1 MVPPLFNKMAD
12 LTKLP
17 SFPSKPRVFI
27 LSDIENE
34 PDDQESLVRYLL
46 YANEFDTRG
55 ICAVTSAWLPTR
67 TAPESMR
74 KIVEAYGKVVGN
86 LNHHVHPGAQY
97 PPAEV
102 LMELVTAGASVWLK
116 ISLGLA
122 TRSID
127 NRRYT
132 EKKHSPYPSAM
143 APKCYS
149 TESKSPAT
157 RSG

>member
-1 MVPPLFNKMAD
+1 MAD
-12 LTKLP
+12 LSKLP

-46 YANEFDTRG
+46 YANELETRG

-74 KIVEAYGKVVGN
+74 KIVEAYGKVVDN
-86 LNHHVHPGAQY
+86 LNKHVHPDAQY

-102 LMELVTAGASVWLK
+102 LMELVTAGASV
-116 ISLGLA
+116 
-122 TRSID
+122 
-127 NRRYT
+127 
-132 EKKHSPYPSAM
+132 
-143 APKCYS
+143 
-149 TESKSPAT
+149 
-157 RSG
+157 